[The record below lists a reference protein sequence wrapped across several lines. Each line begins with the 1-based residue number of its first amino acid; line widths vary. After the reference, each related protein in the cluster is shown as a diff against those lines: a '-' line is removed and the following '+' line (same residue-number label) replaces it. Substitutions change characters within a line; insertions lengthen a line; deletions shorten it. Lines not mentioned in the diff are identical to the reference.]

1 MADVDKLSG
10 VSKLAKVLT
19 NRIHDESKRPL
30 VLDFGTIKKNKSLVT
45 NTFPVAIQ
53 KGAYSVCK
61 PLLGSG
67 NATLKAGMRVLVA
80 WVQNEAVVIGTIQ
93 KSK

>member
-1 MADVDKLSG
+1 MSDFNKLTG

-19 NRIHDESKRPL
+19 DRMCEESKSPL
-30 VLDFGTIKKNKSLVT
+30 VLDFGVIKSNKALVT
-45 NTFPVAIQ
+45 NTFPVAIK

-67 NATLKAGMRVLVA
+67 SVTLRSGMRVLVA

-93 KSK
+93 RSK

>member
-1 MADVDKLSG
+1 MDNQEKLEG

-19 NRIHDESKRPL
+19 DRMREESDRPL
-30 VLDFGTIKKNKSLVT
+30 VLDFGTIKSNLSLVT
-45 NTFPVAIQ
+45 NTFPVAIK

-67 NATLKAGMRVLVA
+67 NITLKAGMRVLVA
-80 WVQNEAVVIGTIQ
+80 WVQNEAVVIGTIK
-93 KSK
+93 KS